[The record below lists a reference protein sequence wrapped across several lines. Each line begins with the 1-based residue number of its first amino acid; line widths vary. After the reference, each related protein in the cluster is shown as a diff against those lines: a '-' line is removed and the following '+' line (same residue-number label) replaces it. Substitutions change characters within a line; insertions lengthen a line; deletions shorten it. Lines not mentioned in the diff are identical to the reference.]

1 MPAQALSD
9 VRVLDLARVLAGPWC
24 TQNLADLGAEVI
36 KIERPG
42 TGDDTRGWGP
52 PWLRWA
58 DGSEMSDST
67 YYSSANRGKKSLSLD
82 ISKPAGQAVIKELAA
97 ASDIFIENY
106 KVGDLKR
113 YGLDYESI
121 RSINPRIIYCSI
133 TGYGQDG
140 PSAHKP
146 GYDFV
151 FQGLGGLMS
160 ITGEQDDL
168 PGGGPQKVGI
178 AIADVMTGMYATV
191 AILAALHHRS
201 LTNAG
206 QYIDMALLDC
216 MVAVGGNQAVAHLV
230 TENVPKRHGNAHLS
244 IVPYQVFPTRNSQI
258 IIAVGNDG
266 QWQRFC
272 KAIGREDLAANPH
285 YTKVTGRVTRRD
297 ELIPEITRT
306 MLTRDTEFWIERL
319 EAENVP
325 CGPINNYSQVFADPQ
340 VRHRKLRIDIPR
352 AGTAPVPT
360 VASPLRLRETPPR
373 YDLPPPLL
381 GEHTEKVLKDIL
393 GKSEKEIAT
402 LRHAGI
408 I

>member
-1 MPAQALSD
+1 MSAQALSD

-42 TGDDTRGWGP
+42 AGDETRGWGP
-52 PWLRWA
+52 PWLRRA
-58 DGSEMSDST
+58 DGTEASDAT
-67 YYSSANRGKKSLSLD
+67 YYAAANRGKKSLTLD
-82 ISKPAGQAVIKELAA
+82 ISQPSGQAVIKELAA
-97 ASDIFIENY
+97 TSDVFIENF

-121 RSINPRIIYCSI
+121 RAINPRIVYCSI

-140 PSAHKP
+140 PCAHKP

-151 FQGLGGLMS
+151 FQGLSGLMS
-160 ITGEQDDL
+160 ITGEQDAL
-168 PGGGPQKVGI
+168 PGGGPQKVGLPI
-178 AIADVMTGMYATV
+178 GDVLTGLYATI
-191 AILAALHHRS
+191 AILAALHSRT

-216 MVAVGGNQAVAHLV
+216 MVALGGNQAVAYLV
-230 TENVPKRHGNAHLS
+230 TGNAPKRYGNAHAS
-244 IVPYQVFPTRNSQI
+244 IVPYQAFATRNAQI
-258 IIAVGNDG
+258 IIAVGNDV

-272 KAIGREDLAANPH
+272 RAIGREDLAADAR
-285 YTKVTGRVTRRD
+285 YAKVKGRVTGRN

-306 MLTRDTEFWIERL
+306 MQTRDTEFWIERL

-340 VRHRKLRIDIPR
+340 VRHRKLHIDIPR
-352 AGTAPVPT
+352 AGAAPVPT
-360 VASPLRLRETPPR
+360 VASPLRLRGTPPR
-373 YDLPPPLL
+373 YDLPPPLV
-381 GEHTEKVLKDIL
+381 GEHTEQVLKDVL
-393 GKSEKEIAT
+393 GKSDEEIAT
-402 LRHAGI
+402 LRRAGVI
-408 I
+408 